1 MSEHPTQHAIEQ
13 FASALE
19 RHSVEYCIIGGIAA
33 RFYGSKRLTRDI
45 DILSKGGLENLT
57 RLANALHDLGAW
69 VGTRA
74 PEADDLRGM
83 NTRWETKVGRI
94 DVLLAAD
101 GPHHGRVTYH
111 DVAGRIVQ
119 ATHAQITLNMVSPVD
134 LIRLKT
140 ATGRPHDHA
149 DIAAVIDAHPELAHM
164 RPKSKPGDLGAPRP
178 NPSAERER

>member
-57 RLANALHDLGAW
+57 RLANALHDLGAR

-83 NTRWETKVGRI
+83 NTRWETKV
-94 DVLLAAD
+94 
-101 GPHHGRVTYH
+101 
-111 DVAGRIVQ
+111 
-119 ATHAQITLNMVSPVD
+119 S
-134 LIRLKT
+134 
-140 ATGRPHDHA
+140 
-149 DIAAVIDAHPELAHM
+149 
-164 RPKSKPGDLGAPRP
+164 
-178 NPSAERER
+178 